1 MPENQ
6 PAPAK
11 GRFMIS
17 AVDEADESLA
27 EFVRTS
33 HTDPDIALVDAI
45 GPPGQPHTV
54 VVDVTA
60 DKARALAQRFRV
72 SNKLL
77 IEPDGPLTLFNKLS
91 SP

>member
-6 PAPAK
+6 PGLPK

-17 AVDEADESLA
+17 ATDDTAGALA
-27 EFVRTS
+27 EFVRAS
-33 HTDPDIALVDAI
+33 QADPDIALVDAI

-54 VVDVTA
+54 VVDVTP

-72 SNKLL
+72 SNQLL
-77 IEPDGPLTLFNKLS
+77 IEPDGPLSLFDKLS

>member
-6 PAPAK
+6 PAPPK

-17 AVDEADESLA
+17 AVDEADGTLA
-27 EFVRTS
+27 EFVRAS
-33 HTDPDIALVDAI
+33 NADPEIALVDAI

-72 SNKLL
+72 SNKLF
-77 IEPDGPLTLFNKLS
+77 IEPDGPLSLFEKLS